1 MRFEKHIALSFN
13 RLIYHLKSIGLLFF
27 IPLVII
33 DILIPILNIM
43 EYSKYGIGEEL
54 YIHILQYSQWFFPFF
69 SVWWVL
75 FVLREYIE
83 SDGNELLYVHADRCK
98 LKDILCL
105 FILYIF
111 NITILFSIYTVL
123 FPNMI
128 YEFFKILSVCIFY
141 LGITYFFTY
150 LSKSITITLLIL
162 ILLTLA
168 NITFGNNKMVF
179 PFYYTLDSITIS
191 LFINSYL
198 PLILIGFL
206 LLFAGTILNK
216 RWLKFI

>member
-1 MRFEKHIALSFN
+1 MCFKEHITLYFY
-13 RLIYHLKSIGLLFF
+13 RMIYHLKSIGLLFF
-27 IPLVII
+27 VPLVII
-33 DILIPILNIM
+33 DILIPTLNIM

-69 SVWWVL
+69 SAWWVL

-105 FILYIF
+105 FVLYIF
-111 NITILFSIYTVL
+111 NIAILFSIYATL
-123 FPNMI
+123 FPNMK
-128 YEFFKILSVCIFY
+128 YEFLKILSVCIFY

-150 LSKSITITLLIL
+150 LTKSITITLLIL
-162 ILLTLA
+162 IFFTLA
-168 NITFGNNKMVF
+168 NITFGSNIMIF
-179 PFYYTLDSITIS
+179 PFYYTLERVTVA
-191 LFINSYL
+191 LYINSCL
-198 PLILIGFL
+198 PLMLIGL
-206 LLFAGTILNK
+206 ALLFVGTVLNK

>member
-105 FILYIF
+105 FILYII
-111 NITILFSIYTVL
+111 NITILYFIYDAL
-123 FPNMI
+123 FPDMK
-128 YEFFKILSVCIFY
+128 YEFLKILSVCIFY

-150 LSKSITITLLIL
+150 LTKSITITLLIL
-162 ILLTLA
+162 ILFTLA
-168 NITFGNNKMVF
+168 NITYGSNIMIF
-179 PFYYTLDSITIS
+179 PLYYTLDKITVS
-191 LFINSYL
+191 LYINSYL
-198 PLILIGFL
+198 PLMLTGLI
-206 LLFAGTILNK
+206 LLFVGVVLNK
-216 RWLKFI
+216 RWLKFV

>member
-1 MRFEKHIALSFN
+1 M
-13 RLIYHLKSIGLLFF
+13 IYHLKSIGLLFF
-27 IPLVII
+27 VPLVII
-33 DILIPILNIM
+33 DILIPTLNIM

-69 SVWWVL
+69 SAWWVL

-111 NITILFSIYTVL
+111 NITILYSMYNVL
-123 FPNMI
+123 FSDMK
-128 YEFFKILSVCIFY
+128 YEFLKILSVCIFY

-150 LSKSITITLLIL
+150 LTKSITITLLIL
-162 ILLTLA
+162 IFFTLA
-168 NITFGNNKMVF
+168 NITFGSNIMIF
-179 PFYYTLDSITIS
+179 PFYYTLERVTVA
-191 LFINSYL
+191 LYINSCL
-198 PLILIGFL
+198 PLMLIGL
-206 LLFAGTILNK
+206 ALLFVGTVLNK